1 MGQGGGVEKKSQ
13 GDNALPPPRQEGVS
27 QVALLVTP
35 APSMHRGATVPK
47 KGSPTLNAGKAYI
60 LMLFLTANQCIGTA
74 KALRRPVVRERV

>member
-13 GDNALPPPRQEGVS
+13 GGDALPPLQEGVS
-27 QVALLVTP
+27 QIALLVTP

-47 KGSPTLNAGKAYI
+47 KGSPTLNAGKTYI